1 MMASRS
7 KLTNT
12 NGFTLVEIIA
22 TIIVMGIVAAFF
34 IHFMGT
40 AMDDSW
46 KSVELV
52 TGEAEAEAKI
62 EEIIA
67 YFTSKINDNAD
78 LDNALSKIIT
88 EFSGDAT
95 FQYIVFNSTTGNEE
109 NDIAGTNRNLKITVD
124 APGNNLTTIVT
135 RSRINSSDPI
145 VNY

>member
-1 MMASRS
+1 MALKS
-7 KLTNT
+7 KIANT
-12 NGFTLVEIIA
+12 HGFTLVEIIA
-22 TIIVMGIVAAFF
+22 TIIVMGILAAFF

-62 EEIIA
+62 EEIVA

-78 LDNALSKIIT
+78 LANALSKVAT
-88 EFSGDAT
+88 EFASDAT
-95 FQYIVFNSTTGNEE
+95 FQYIVFNSATGNEE
-109 NDIAGTNRNLKITVD
+109 NDLSGTNINLKVTVE
-124 APGNNLTTIVT
+124 APGNDLTTILT
-135 RSRINSSDPI
+135 RSRINSSDPM

>member
-1 MMASRS
+1 MALKS
-7 KLTNT
+7 KIANT
-12 NGFTLVEIIA
+12 HGFTLVEIIA
-22 TIIVMGIVAAFF
+22 TIIVMGILAAFF

-62 EEIIA
+62 EEIVA

-78 LDNALSKIIT
+78 LANALSKVAT
-88 EFSGDAT
+88 EFASDAT
-95 FQYIVFNSTTGNEE
+95 FQYIVFNSATGNEE
-109 NDIAGTNRNLKITVD
+109 NDISGSNRNLKVTIE
-124 APGNNLTTIVT
+124 APGNDLSTILTT
-135 RSRINSSDPI
+135 SRINSSDPM